1 MLRKIV
7 TSVLVA
13 QALNALETIET
24 PIMDEFYPQKIRRN
38 HPFASIDIHE
48 ISRIIKA
55 VPVVM
60 RGTEPIN
67 IGEGAGSIN
76 SITPQPIDV
85 IETISGAVLNDLK
98 IMDGTSQNMWLQDRM
113 DFARQTIRATTEALC
128 IQSLSGKIAFAMKT
142 DTGIETY
149 EIKFGNVLIFVPQKN
164 LSAADADIGT
174 LLNIMRDM
182 KSKIKRMGGG
192 TKVKYKVSPDVFDK
206 IVAMVTGVT
215 DNTIKIEIQ
224 QDKVFV
230 AGWEISVMDDEY
242 YDPKTKSYKRGIAD
256 GTMKAIATN
265 GGFGFRYLALDDID
279 AGLKA
284 VPLFAKAIKR
294 DIPSGW
300 IINTMSKPL
309 PIASPKSICDAVV
322 I

>member
-7 TSVLVA
+7 TSALVA
-13 QALNALETIET
+13 QALNALEPIET
-24 PIMDEFYPQKIRRN
+24 PIMDEFYPQKMRRT

-76 SITPQPIDV
+76 AITPQPIDV

-98 IMDGTSQNMWLQDRM
+98 TMDGTSQSMWLQDRM

-128 IQSLSGKIAFAMKT
+128 IQSLSGAISFAMKT
-142 DTGIETY
+142 ESGMQSY
-149 EIKFGNVLIFVPQKN
+149 EIKFGDVLTYTPTKV
-164 LSAADADIGT
+164 LSAPDATVGT
-174 LLNIMRDM
+174 LLNILRGMR
-182 KSKIKRMGGG
+182 SKIKKEGGG
-192 TKVKYKVSPDVFDK
+192 SKVKYKVAPDVFSK
-206 IVAMVTGVT
+206 IVQMVTGIT
-215 DNTIKIEIQ
+215 DNTIEIKIQ
-224 QDKVFV
+224 QDKIFV

-242 YDPKTKSYKRGIAD
+242 YDPISKTYKRGIID
-256 GTMKAIATN
+256 GTIKAIAVN

-284 VPLFAKAIKR
+284 VPLFAKAVKR

-300 IINTMSKPL
+300 IINSMSKPL

-322 I
+322 L

>member
-13 QALNALETIET
+13 QALNKLETIET
-24 PIMDEFYPQKIRRN
+24 PIMDEFYPQKLRRN

-98 IMDGTSQNMWLQDRM
+98 TMDGTTQNMWLQDRM

-128 IQSLSGKIAFAMKT
+128 IQSLAGKIAFAMKT
-142 DTGIETY
+142 DSGMETY
-149 EIKFGNVLIFVPQKN
+149 EIKFGDVLTYTPSKKLSESDAN
-164 LSAADADIGT
+164 LAT
-174 LLNIMRDM
+174 LLNIMRGM
-182 KSKIKRMGGG
+182 KSKIKREGGG
-192 TKVKYKVSPDVFDK
+192 TKVKFKVAPDVFET
-206 IVAMVTGVT
+206 IVSMLTDIT
-215 DNTIKIEIQ
+215 DNTVKIDIQ
-224 QDKVFV
+224 QDRLLV
-230 AGWEISVMDDEY
+230 AGWEISVLDDEY
-242 YDPKTKSYKRGIAD
+242 FDPITKAYKRGIAD

-322 I
+322 L